1 MRERGSRDC
10 IIGRGIE
17 DNQREEREERRERET
32 FTLFSLYA
40 VSHSG
45 RVRVR
50 LELGS
55 T

>member
-1 MRERGSRDC
+1 MYYRQRDRGQSV
-10 IIGRGIE
+10 RG
-17 DNQREEREERRERET
+17 EEREERRERET

-45 RVRVR
+45 RVRV
-50 LELGS
+50 LFLLVS